1 MFTGIIEAKGEIV
14 QITSLADGG
23 ARLMIQIPFASELT
37 LGESVAV
44 NGCCLTVTEVNAQN
58 VAFDLLQQTLNVTN
72 LGQQKTG
79 SVVNLERAVLPTSRL
94 SGHLVQGH
102 VDETAEVLAIK
113 PQGQDT
119 MIVVQLPESARGLVI
134 SRGSIAVDGISLT
147 IAELEEGQFT
157 LWIIPHTLE
166 VTNLGSKQP
175 GDQVNLE
182 FDLLGKYV
190 QRQLALR
197 GSDA

>member
-14 QITSLADGG
+14 QITSLDDGG
-23 ARLMIQIPFASELT
+23 ARLAIAIPFASELA

-44 NGCCLTVTEVNAQN
+44 NGCCLTVTQVDDKQ

-72 LGQQKTG
+72 LGHLKANDA
-79 SVVNLERAVLPTSRL
+79 VNLERAVLPTDRL

-102 VDETAEVLAIK
+102 VDETAKVLAVR

-119 MIVVQLPESARGLVI
+119 KIDIALPDSAKPLVI

-147 IAELEEGQFT
+147 IADLGEDQLT

-166 VTNLGSKQP
+166 VTNLGSKQA
-175 GDQVNLE
+175 GDLVNLE

-197 GSDA
+197 

>member
-1 MFTGIIEAKGEIV
+1 MFTGIIEARGEIQQV
-14 QITSLADGG
+14 SSLDDGG
-23 ARLMIQIPFASELT
+23 ARLSLSIPFASELT

-44 NGCCLTVTEVNAQN
+44 NGCCLTVTEVAGNH

-72 LGQQKTG
+72 LGQLKTG
-79 SVVNLERAVLPTSRL
+79 DAVNLERAVVPTDRL

-102 VDETAEVLAIK
+102 VDEAAKVLAIR

-119 MIVVQLPESARGLVI
+119 KIDIALPESAKPLVI

-147 IAELEEGQFT
+147 IADLEERQFT

-166 VTNLGSKQP
+166 VTNLGDKKV
-175 GDQVNLE
+175 GDLVNLE

-190 QRQLALR
+190 QRQLSLR
-197 GSDA
+197 